1 MINGFEE
8 IQKLGR
14 DNVDV
19 ALKTATEVGKGFQAI
34 ATETA
39 DYSKQSFEAGS
50 AALEKLFGA
59 RSVEKAIEI
68 QTAYFQSA
76 YQGYVGQATKVG
88 EIFAE
93 MAKSA
98 YRPYQTLFDRNGK

>member
-1 MINGFEE
+1 MITGFEE

-19 ALKTATEVGKGFQAI
+19 ALKSATEVGKGLQAI
-34 ATETA
+34 ATEAA
-39 DYSKQSFEAGS
+39 DYSKQSFEASS
-50 AALEKLFGA
+50 AAMEKLFGA
-59 RSVEKAIEI
+59 RSVEKAVEI
-68 QTAYFQSA
+68 QTAFFQSA
-76 YQGYVGQATKVG
+76 YEGYFGRATKVG

-98 YRPYQTLFDRNGK
+98 YKPYQTLFDRSGK

>member
-34 ATETA
+34 ASEAA
-39 DYSKQSFEAGS
+39 DYSKQSFEAGQR
-50 AALEKLFGA
+50 GA
-59 RSVEKAIEI
+59 REAVRRPFGGKGGRNPDGL
-68 QTAYFQSA
+68 FP
-76 YQGYVGQATKVG
+76 VG
-88 EIFAE
+88 
-93 MAKSA
+93 
-98 YRPYQTLFDRNGK
+98 L